1 MRLISQDGMID
12 VPYEQVSVELRDCD
26 IWCGYYPTL
35 SQHLISKKF
44 AAYSNINKALKVMEM
59 LRNAYCGLPIIM
71 KNVDISNEVIE
82 LLKDL
87 KKNGI
92 IFQKVEENPSVEY
105 VDNTYFKF
113 PADEEVEINNGLE

>member
-12 VPYEQVSVELRDCD
+12 VPYDKVVVKVTEHPFKMVISALFEREDCMKD
-26 IWCGYYPTL
+26 IVMGYYSTE
-35 SQHLISKKF
+35 
-44 AAYSNINKALKVMEM
+44 AKALKVMEM

-71 KNVDISNEVIE
+71 KNVDISDEVIE

-92 IFQKVEENPSVEY
+92 IFQKVEENPSVKY

-113 PADEEVEINNGLE
+113 PNDSEVEV

>member
-44 AAYSNINKALKVMEM
+44 ATYSNTDKALKVMEM
-59 LRNAYCGLPIIM
+59 LRDCYSGKDCGYHTEH
-71 KNVDISNEVIE
+71 DICYHSRDEFE
-82 LLKDL
+82 T
-87 KKNGI
+87 
-92 IFQKVEENPSVEY
+92 KV
-105 VDNTYFKF
+105 FKF
-113 PADEEVEINNGLE
+113 PDDSEVEV

>member
-1 MRLISQDGMID
+1 MRLVSQDGLID
-12 VPYEQVSVELRDCD
+12 VPYEISA
-26 IWCGYYPTL
+26 L
-35 SQHLISKKF
+35 SIGRMGESATIYVRSKLLDEKPCVF
-44 AAYSNINKALKVMEM
+44 ATYSNTDKALKVMEM

-113 PADEEVEINNGLE
+113 PDDSEVEV